1 MKVILASSEVVPYSK
16 TGGLADVSGAL
27 PKALKRNGCDISV
40 ITPRYAGYSH
50 HHGDVV
56 GHPTG
61 HRIMEDLHVPF
72 AGGVKYAS
80 VWLDYLEGVPVYFI
94 DQPEYF
100 ARGYIYGSGDFD
112 VERFAYFSRAV
123 LELAKRL
130 GHKPDIIHCNDWQT
144 GFVPAYLKSVYRHDP
159 FFQGTATLFTIHN
172 LAYQGLF
179 SPHLLPHFGFGFDV
193 YEYGMEFHG
202 AASAMK
208 AGIYFATA
216 ISTVSRKYAEE
227 TMTPEYGNRLDGL
240 LRWRQGDYI
249 GILNGV
255 DYHEWN
261 PETDKYIAAHYG
273 PHDLDGKR
281 ECKRDLLQRYYLA
294 DSDEMLD
301 RPLVGIVTRLTVQKG
316 IDLIAHAI
324 WRMLD
329 AGVNFVLLGS
339 GGQSYEDFFQH
350 VRDSRPHQVGVW
362 FGYREELAHQ
372 VEAGADLY
380 LMPSAYEPCGLNQ
393 MYSLKYGTPPIVRGT
408 GGLDDTIR
416 NFERTTGTGNGFK
429 FYEYSADRLLE
440 KFYESLM
447 VYYDREA
454 WRRLM
459 LNCMAADHSWD
470 RAAHNYLDAYQRI
483 LGSGR

>member
-1 MKVILASSEVVPYSK
+1 
-16 TGGLADVSGAL
+16 
-27 PKALKRNGCDISV
+27 
-40 ITPRYAGYSH
+40 
-50 HHGDVV
+50 
-56 GHPTG
+56 
-61 HRIMEDLHVPF
+61 
-72 AGGVKYAS
+72 
-80 VWLDYLEGVPVYFI
+80 
-94 DQPEYF
+94 
-100 ARGYIYGSGDFD
+100 
-112 VERFAYFSRAV
+112 
-123 LELAKRL
+123 
-130 GHKPDIIHCNDWQT
+130 
-144 GFVPAYLKSVYRHDP
+144 
-159 FFQGTATLFTIHN
+159 
-172 LAYQGLF
+172 
-179 SPHLLPHFGFGFDV
+179 
-193 YEYGMEFHG
+193 
-202 AASAMK
+202 
-208 AGIYFATA
+208 
-216 ISTVSRKYAEE
+216 
-227 TMTPEYGNRLDGL
+227 MTPEYGNRLDGL

-255 DYHEWN
+255 DYNEWN
-261 PETDKYIAAHYG
+261 PENDKYIAAHYG

-294 DSDEMLD
+294 DSDDMLD

-362 FGYREELAHQ
+362 FGYKEELAHQ
-372 VEAGADLY
+372 IEAGADIY

-440 KFYESLM
+440 KFYEALM